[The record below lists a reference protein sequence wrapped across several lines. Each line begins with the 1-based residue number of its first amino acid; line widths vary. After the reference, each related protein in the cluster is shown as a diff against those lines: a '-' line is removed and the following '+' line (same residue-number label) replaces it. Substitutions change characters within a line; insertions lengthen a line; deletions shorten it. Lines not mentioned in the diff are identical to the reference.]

1 MINGYS
7 GYYNGIFLRSTLE
20 FAFAYYLDYKELKWA
35 YELKAYDLEDRQYIP
50 DFFILDENDQIT
62 SIIETKGDRLI
73 QSGQKKI
80 DIIKQKECG

>member
-7 GYYNGIFLRSTLE
+7 GYYNGIFLMSTLE

-50 DFFILDENDQIT
+50 DL
-62 SIIETKGDRLI
+62 
-73 QSGQKKI
+73 
-80 DIIKQKECG
+80 